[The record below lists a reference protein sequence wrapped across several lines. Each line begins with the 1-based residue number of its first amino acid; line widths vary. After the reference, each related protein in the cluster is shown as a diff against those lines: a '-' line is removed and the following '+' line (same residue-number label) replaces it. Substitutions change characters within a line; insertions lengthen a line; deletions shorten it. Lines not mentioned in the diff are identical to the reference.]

1 MAAQQ
6 IVAIVREYL
15 AVLPEYGVHPQGA
28 VLFGSAARGQ
38 EHEYS
43 DIDLVVIAPEF
54 DERRDLAFVKN
65 LWRARLKSDERI
77 EPIHCGV
84 KEWDM
89 GDTGRPIIEIAREQG
104 EMIESVDES
113 TVQ

>member
-1 MAAQQ
+1 MAAEQ
-6 IVAIVREYL
+6 IVAIVRNYL
-15 AVLPEYGVHPQGA
+15 AVLPEYGVHAQRA
-28 VLFGSAARGQ
+28 VLFGSSVRGQ
-38 EHEYS
+38 GDEWS

-89 GDTGRPIIEIAREQG
+89 DDTGRPIIEIAREQG
-104 EMIESVDES
+104 EMIELVDKS
-113 TVQ
+113 TIP